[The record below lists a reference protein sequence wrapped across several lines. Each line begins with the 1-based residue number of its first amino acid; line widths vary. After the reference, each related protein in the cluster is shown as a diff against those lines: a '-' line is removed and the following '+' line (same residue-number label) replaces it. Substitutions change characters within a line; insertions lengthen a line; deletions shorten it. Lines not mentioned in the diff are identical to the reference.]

1 MRRVFILCN
10 VDCSLTSGAQ
20 DLEFASIMV
29 QNLNLIMITS
39 PELAGFRK
47 RLKTLESKV
56 GRVFIPLALCLI
68 SRCV

>member
-1 MRRVFILCN
+1 MSCEHTLN
-10 VDCSLTSGAQ
+10 LSTHYPQ

-39 PELAGFRK
+39 PELAEFRK

-56 GRVFIPLALCLI
+56 GRLCLLQD
-68 SRCV
+68 RY